1 MLKAFLSH
9 WAFNYSLP
17 KHLVLS
23 ALAAALPVILNG
35 LDNEVITK
43 VTIQHSIAAG
53 LTVFLAVLLK
63 SPAQA
68 PAA

>member
-9 WAFNYSLP
+9 WAFDYSVT
-17 KHLVLS
+17 KHLLLT
-23 ALAAALPVILNG
+23 ALAAATPVVLNG

-43 VTIQHSIAAG
+43 VTIQHAVMAG
-53 LTVFLAVLLK
+53 LTVFVAVLLK
-63 SPAQA
+63 SPAQT